1 MSSENVDKNQIE
13 CPICYEEIDL
23 EKNCITTECG
33 HRFHCKCLLQNA
45 ATNGFACPMCRSTM
59 AEEPELSD
67 DEDDYEEYSDD
78 EDEEGDYND
87 NALTSFRM
95 FHQQL
100 AGEDVEEEEIP
111 LVEEPLAQDLEAEVK
126 PNAAYIAAKL
136 VSQGLTMED
145 MVKCLLVEHEEY
157 EPDIETNDSC
167 SNRMFG
173 KFRQIIS
180 NYKREQQE
188 QQPQQQQQA
197 GRQQSSRLRARE
209 DVEDLFGQLQN
220 RYELLNND
228 SDLED
233 V

>member
-1 MSSENVDKNQIE
+1 MSTDQIIE

-59 AEEPELSD
+59 ATEPELSD
-67 DEDDYEEYSDD
+67 DEDEYEEYSDSED
-78 EDEEGDYND
+78 DEEDYDD

-100 AGEDVEEEEIP
+100 AGEDVEEELEEIP
-111 LVEEPLAQDLEAEVK
+111 LEEDLEPSVEVK

-188 QQPQQQQQA
+188 QQQQH
-197 GRQQSSRLRARE
+197 QSSRLRVRGQ
-209 DVEDLFGQLQN
+209 VEDLFGELQN
-220 RYELLNND
+220 RYSLLDYSD
-228 SDLED
+228 SED

>member
-1 MSSENVDKNQIE
+1 MSSEQIIE

-59 AEEPELSD
+59 ATEPELSD
-67 DEDDYEEYSDD
+67 DEDEYEEYSDSED
-78 EDEEGDYND
+78 DEEYDD

-100 AGEDVEEEEIP
+100 AGEDVEEELE
-111 LVEEPLAQDLEAEVK
+111 EEPLVQDLEPPVEVK

-180 NYKREQQE
+180 NYKREQQ
-188 QQPQQQQQA
+188 QQQQEQ
-197 GRQQSSRLRARE
+197 QQHQSSRLRVRDE
-209 DVEDLFGQLQN
+209 VEDLFGQLQN
-220 RYELLNND
+220 RYSLLDND
-228 SDLED
+228 SDED

>member
-1 MSSENVDKNQIE
+1 MSSQQNIE
-13 CPICYEEIDL
+13 CPICYDDIDVK
-23 EKNCITTECG
+23 KNCITTECG
-33 HRFHCKCLLQNA
+33 HTFHCKCLLQNA

-59 AEEPELSD
+59 AEEPDLSD

-78 EDEEGDYND
+78 EDEEGVALETFDF

-100 AGEDVEEEEIP
+100 AGEEVEEEQIP
-111 LVEEPLAQDLEAEVK
+111 LVEEPLVEEVEVK
-126 PNAAYIAAKL
+126 PSAAYIAAKL
-136 VSQGLTMED
+136 VNQGLTMED

-180 NYKREQQE
+180 NYKREQQ
-188 QQPQQQQQA
+188 QQDAQP
-197 GRQQSSRLRARE
+197 RQQSSRLRVRGE
-209 DVEDLFGQLQN
+209 VEDLFGQLQN
-220 RYELLNND
+220 RYDLLA
-228 SDLED
+228 SDDED

>member
-1 MSSENVDKNQIE
+1 MSSQQNIE
-13 CPICYEEIDL
+13 CPICYDDIDVK
-23 EKNCITTECG
+23 KNCITTECG
-33 HRFHCKCLLQNA
+33 HTFHCKCLLQNA
-45 ATNGFACPMCRSTM
+45 ATNGFSCPMCRSTM

-78 EDEEGDYND
+78 EDEDEEGVALETFDF

-100 AGEDVEEEEIP
+100 AGEEVEEEQIP
-111 LVEEPLAQDLEAEVK
+111 LVDEPLVEVVEVK
-126 PNAAYIAAKL
+126 PSVAYIAAKL
-136 VSQGLTMED
+136 VNQGFTMED

-157 EPDIETNDSC
+157 EQDIETNDSC

-180 NYKREQQE
+180 NYKREQQ
-188 QQPQQQQQA
+188 QQQEEQQQQPLEP
-197 GRQQSSRLRARE
+197 RHQSSRLRARE

-220 RYELLNND
+220 RYELLQND
-228 SDLED
+228 DED

>member
-1 MSSENVDKNQIE
+1 MSSQQNIE
-13 CPICYEEIDL
+13 CPICYDDIDVK
-23 EKNCITTECG
+23 KNCITTECG
-33 HRFHCKCLLQNA
+33 HTFHCKCLLQNA

-59 AEEPELSD
+59 AEEPDLSD

-78 EDEEGDYND
+78 EDEDEEGVALETFDF

-100 AGEDVEEEEIP
+100 AGEEVEEEQIP
-111 LVEEPLAQDLEAEVK
+111 LVEEPLVEEVEVK
-126 PNAAYIAAKL
+126 PSAAYIAAKL
-136 VSQGLTMED
+136 VNQGLTMED

-180 NYKREQQE
+180 NYKREQQ
-188 QQPQQQQQA
+188 QQDAQP
-197 GRQQSSRLRARE
+197 RQQSSRLRVRGE
-209 DVEDLFGQLQN
+209 VEDLFGQLQN
-220 RYELLNND
+220 RYDLLA
-228 SDLED
+228 SDDEN

>member
-1 MSSENVDKNQIE
+1 MSSQIEQNIE
-13 CPICYEEIDL
+13 CPICYDDIDVK
-23 EKNCITTECG
+23 KNCITTECG
-33 HRFHCKCLLQNA
+33 HIFHCKCLLQNA

-78 EDEEGDYND
+78 EDEVALEPFDF

-100 AGEDVEEEEIP
+100 AGEEVEEEQIP
-111 LVEEPLAQDLEAEVK
+111 LEEEPLAAAAAEEEVK

-180 NYKREQQE
+180 TYKREQQQQ
-188 QQPQQQQQA
+188 QQPQA
-197 GRQQSSRLRARE
+197 DRHQSTRLRARN

-220 RYELLNND
+220 RYELLTSED
-228 SDLED
+228 SDSED

>member
-1 MSSENVDKNQIE
+1 MSSEQIIE

-59 AEEPELSD
+59 ATEPELSD
-67 DEDDYEEYSDD
+67 DEDEYEEYSDSED
-78 EDEEGDYND
+78 EDEDEDYDD

-100 AGEDVEEEEIP
+100 EGEDVEEEQP
-111 LVEEPLAQDLEAEVK
+111 VEEPLVQDLEAEVK

-180 NYKREQQE
+180 NYKREQQ
-188 QQPQQQQQA
+188 QQQQQEPS
-197 GRQQSSRLRARE
+197 RHQSSRLRVRDE
-209 DVEDLFGQLQN
+209 VEDLFGQLQN
-220 RYELLNND
+220 RYSLLD
-228 SDLED
+228 DESDED

>member
-1 MSSENVDKNQIE
+1 MSSEQINE
-13 CPICYEEIDL
+13 CPICYEEIDIK
-23 EKNCITTECG
+23 KNCITTECG
-33 HRFHCKCLLQNA
+33 HTFHCKCLLQNA
-45 ATNGFACPMCRSTM
+45 VTNGFACPMCRSTM

-78 EDEEGDYND
+78 EDEEDYDD

-100 AGEDVEEEEIP
+100 AGEEVEEEQEL
-111 LVEEPLAQDLEAEVK
+111 LVEEPLVAPQDLEAEVK

-157 EPDIETNDSC
+157 EQEIETNDSC

-180 NYKREQQE
+180 NYKREQE
-188 QQPQQQQQA
+188 QQQQQH
-197 GRQQSSRLRARE
+197 QSSRLRVRGE
-209 DVEDLFGQLQN
+209 VEDLFGELQN
-220 RYELLNND
+220 RYSLLNND
-228 SDLED
+228 SDLDD

>member
-1 MSSENVDKNQIE
+1 MSSEQIE
-13 CPICYEEIDL
+13 CPICYDDIDIR
-23 EKNCITTECG
+23 KNCITTECG
-33 HRFHCKCLLQNA
+33 HTFHCKCLLQNA

-67 DEDDYEEYSDD
+67 NEDDYEEYSDD
-78 EDEEGDYND
+78 EDEEDYDD

-100 AGEDVEEEEIP
+100 AGEEVEEEHLP
-111 LVEEPLAQDLEAEVK
+111 LVEEQTQDLEVEVK

-157 EPDIETNDSC
+157 EQEIETNDSC

-180 NYKREQQE
+180 NYKRDQE
-188 QQPQQQQQA
+188 QQQQQH
-197 GRQQSSRLRARE
+197 QSSRLRVRGE
-209 DVEDLFGQLQN
+209 VEDLFGELQN
-220 RYELLNND
+220 RYSLLDND
-228 SDLED
+228 SDLDD